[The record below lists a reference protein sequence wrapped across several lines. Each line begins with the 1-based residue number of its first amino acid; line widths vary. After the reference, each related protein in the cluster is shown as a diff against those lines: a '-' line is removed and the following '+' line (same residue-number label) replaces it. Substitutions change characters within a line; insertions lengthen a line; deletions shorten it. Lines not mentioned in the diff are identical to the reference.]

1 MKRILTAIALV
12 LCLLIILGGCART
25 YWADD
30 TDYDNRAMPRATANV
45 TASPQG
51 GDTPALPR
59 ITRGTDRDTD
69 TNRNMR
75 TNGRTGIDRDMR
87 TDRNTDINTDR
98 AGT

>member
-1 MKRILTAIALV
+1 MKRILTAIVLV
-12 LCLLIILGGCART
+12 LCLLIVLGGCART

-30 TDYDNRAMPRATANV
+30 ADYDNRAMPRATANV

-69 TNRNMR
+69 ANRNM
-75 TNGRTGIDRDMR
+75 GRTGTNRDMP
-87 TDRNTDINTDR
+87 DRNRDNNTDR
-98 AGT
+98 TVT